1 MNAPVA
7 IATHARHSGMKCP
20 TALLI
25 GSAFLGASACASFS
39 YMGISLMPGTAA
51 PEVQMLAQRAM
62 AGDKQ
67 AQLDLG
73 IRFEEGNGV
82 PHDTKRAMNL
92 YRAAA
97 SDSGR
102 RMWVYAPSPGNGAP
116 ARVIPIDRGPRQ
128 KGLEEAKRRANELV
142 RSKGT

>member
-1 MNAPVA
+1 
-7 IATHARHSGMKCP
+7 MKRP
-20 TALLI
+20 TAPLI
-25 GSAFLGASACASFS
+25 GLALLGASACARSS
-39 YMGISLMPGTAA
+39 YMGISMIPGAA
-51 PEVQMLAQRAM
+51 DRQVQALAVRAQ

-73 IRFEEGNGV
+73 IRFEEGKGV
-82 PHDTKRAMNL
+82 PQDTARAVKL
-92 YRAAA
+92 YQQAA
-97 SDSGR
+97 SDSGG

-116 ARVIPIDRGPRQ
+116 ARAIPIDRGPRQ